1 MTIARGRRGA
11 KAARDAK
18 PAKPKSASALTIQK
32 TNQKTARATTTST
45 VDKTTTKTTH
55 TTKTT
60 TPYTKPG
67 AKPTKPPPVVVRI
80 DDFSDDGLSDDD
92 ADDVVVERDGLAGS
106 LDHDSDHGF
115 EMEHRLPPTRVAN
128 RGRRVVSPP
137 ARQENVPAER
147 RRSPSR
153 TREDNVRPEGLGGPM
168 SRLPRSAPPPLPAK
182 WRRRLP
188 HFTPARELRQGA
200 FVDGE
205 KVFIDYHGQFHGGG
219 GGGAGAAGDRNGNG
233 NGNGDGRWF
242 RDGETNK
249 YLADDGEVLEGRAA
263 WRASEKRKKTT
274 AAAGRAR
281 R

>member
-92 ADDVVVERDGLAGS
+92 ADDVVVERDGLAGG

-115 EMEHRLPPTRVAN
+115 EMEHRLPPARVAN
-128 RGRRVVSPP
+128 RGCRVVSPP
-137 ARQENVPAER
+137 ARQENVPVER
-147 RRSPSR
+147 RRSPLR
-153 TREDNVRPEGLGGPM
+153 TREDNGLGGPM

-205 KVFIDYHGQFHGGG
+205 KVFIDYHGQFHG

>member
-1 MTIARGRRGA
+1 
-11 KAARDAK
+11 
-18 PAKPKSASALTIQK
+18 
-32 TNQKTARATTTST
+32 
-45 VDKTTTKTTH
+45 
-55 TTKTT
+55 
-60 TPYTKPG
+60 
-67 AKPTKPPPVVVRI
+67 
-80 DDFSDDGLSDDD
+80 
-92 ADDVVVERDGLAGS
+92 
-106 LDHDSDHGF
+106 
-115 EMEHRLPPTRVAN
+115 
-128 RGRRVVSPP
+128 
-137 ARQENVPAER
+137 
-147 RRSPSR
+147 
-153 TREDNVRPEGLGGPM
+153 M

-205 KVFIDYHGQFHGGG
+205 KVFIDYHGQFHG